1 MTGRLPR
8 LQRLRHR
15 ASAPRTRSRAGHRRA
30 FSPLTARILALNI
43 LALGILVGGLLY
55 LGDYRQ
61 GLIEA
66 ERSAMLTQGRVFA
79 AALGESTVYTA
90 KGGGQKLDAEL
101 AQMVVRRMVAATR
114 MRARLFVPEGSLA
127 VDSRRLSAPG
137 GMIEVEELPPV
148 SSDDGVGGMVID
160 VYDWFVSL
168 FPQETGLPPYREP
181 IEQTAEDYSEVAM
194 ALAGETSTAVRRTE
208 GGGLIISVAVPVQRL
223 RQVAGAIM
231 LTKDASEIEASVR
244 SVRLDILTIS
254 GVVLAVTVLLSFY
267 LAGTIARPVRRLAE
281 AAERVRRGAGR
292 RVPIPDFTARR
303 DEIGDLSGALR
314 DMTAELLDRLEAI
327 ERFAA
332 DVAHEIKN
340 PLTSLKS
347 AVETAAR
354 VEDPEQQKKLLAIIQ
369 EDVHRLDRLITD
381 ISHASRL
388 DAEIARAETA
398 TFDVAELL
406 RNLADGHNQ
415 TAKDGVATV
424 DLHLPDGATLSV
436 HGVADQVAQ
445 VVHNLVGNAVSF
457 SPPGARIAIAAAR
470 DEGHVAITVEDKGPG
485 IPEAKLTA
493 IFDRFYTD
501 RPEGRQ
507 WGTHS
512 GLGLSISKQI
522 VEAHGGTIA
531 AENVTDSRGE
541 IAGARFV
548 IRLPAA

>member
-8 LQRLRHR
+8 LQLLRHG
-15 ASAPRTRSRAGHRRA
+15 ASARRTRRLAGRQRA
-30 FSPLTARILALNI
+30 FSPLTARILALNM

-101 AQMVVRRMVAATR
+101 AQMVVRRMVDATR
-114 MRARLFVPEGSLA
+114 MRARLFVPDGSLA
-127 VDSRRLSAPG
+127 VDSRKLSAPG
-137 GMIEVEELPPV
+137 GLIEVEELPPA

-168 FPQETGLPPYREP
+168 FPQGSVRPLYREP
-181 IEQTAEDYSEVAM
+181 LEQTAEDYPEVAM

-208 GGGLIISVAVPVQRL
+208 GAGLIISVAVPVQRL
-223 RQVAGAIM
+223 KQVAGAIM
-231 LTKDASEIEASVR
+231 LTKDASDIEASVR

-254 GVVLAVTVLLSFY
+254 GVVLAVTVLLSVY

-292 RVPIPDFTARR
+292 RVTIPDFTARR

-354 VEDPEQQKKLLAIIQ
+354 VEDPEQQKKLLAIVQ
-369 EDVHRLDRLITD
+369 DDVQRLDRLITD

-398 TFDVAELL
+398 VFDVAELL
-406 RNLADGHNQ
+406 RNVAAGHNQ
-415 TAKDGVATV
+415 TAKDGVALI
-424 DLHLPDGATLSV
+424 DLYLPGGATLSV
-436 HGVADQVAQ
+436 HGVADQIGQ
-445 VVHNLVGNAVSF
+445 VVHNVVGNAVSF
-457 SPPGARIAIAAAR
+457 SPPRARIAITAAR
-470 DEGHVAITVEDKGPG
+470 ENGRVVISIEDKGPG

-501 RPEGRQ
+501 RPDGQQ
-507 WGTHS
+507 WGTNS

-522 VEAHGGTIA
+522 VEAHGGTIT
-531 AENVTDSRGE
+531 AENATDDQGE
-541 IAGARFV
+541 VIGARFV